1 MGIETLIPT
10 LNLPLAALGAAVFV
24 GGLTMRQ
31 VFVSMIGCSIVLIG
45 LAGGYYMPGIIGG
58 IAVQVAGAAA
68 ELIFGRRA
76 RWAARC
82 SAISAAS
89 SSPGVRSVHN
99 LPGRCTEARFS
110 EVAQLLAAPKRRSM
124 SP

>member
-10 LNLPLAALGAAVFV
+10 LNLPLAGVGAAVFL

-58 IAVQVAGAAA
+58 IAVQVVGAVA
-68 ELIFGRRA
+68 ELSFGRRA
-76 RWAARC
+76 RWA
-82 SAISAAS
+82 STLL
-89 SSPGVRSVHN
+89 GN
-99 LPGRCTEARFS
+99 LGCFV
-110 EVAQLLAAPKRRSM
+110 VAGSTLGSQFIWAM
-124 SP
+124 H